1 MRLQQKNKKLR
12 RDEFL
17 LYRGQYFLARERVIK
32 RTPEEE
38 FDLIYNTFDWHW
50 KSVLKIEVARRKV
63 MSGRVRAGGEPFAIR
78 GRFIRES
85 DSIRQFGNTR
95 KRARAKGSSGT

>member
-1 MRLQQKNKKLR
+1 MAAPVCACVVARKGACD
-12 RDEFL
+12 RDVALENAN
-17 LYRGQYFLARERVIK
+17 RACESISSPTNTLASARAILFE
-32 RTPEEE
+32 
-38 FDLIYNTFDWHW
+38 
-50 KSVLKIEVARRKV
+50 KIEVARRKV